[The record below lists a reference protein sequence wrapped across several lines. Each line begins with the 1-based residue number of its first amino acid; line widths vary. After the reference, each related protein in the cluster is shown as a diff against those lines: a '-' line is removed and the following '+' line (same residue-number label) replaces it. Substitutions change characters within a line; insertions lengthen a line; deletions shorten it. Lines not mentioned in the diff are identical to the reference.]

1 MMNTEKLISAAES
14 LPLDLKTELIES
26 IIESLNPLMKDI
38 DGLWAEEAEKRV
50 KELTTGKVKSIPGEE
65 VFKEIRKKLSE

>member
-14 LPLDLKTELIES
+14 LPLDLKTELIERL
-26 IIESLNPLMKDI
+26 IESLNPLMKDI

-50 KELTTGKVKSIPGEE
+50 KELTTGKVKSITGEE
-65 VFKEIRKKLSE
+65 VFK

>member
-14 LPLDLKTELIES
+14 LPLDLKTELIERL
-26 IIESLNPLMKDI
+26 IESPNPLMKDI